1 MTLTSQEQH
10 WTLEGNRTPSL
21 KFWKNKKYFQLRI
34 VYLAKLPIKR
44 EGTFLLI
51 QDRSYSTDLKDIHD
65 MWFAYTEVS
74 SIFKGIRSAR

>member
-34 VYLAKLPIKR
+34 VYLARLPIKR

-51 QDRSYSTDLKDIHD
+51 QDLKHFSLIHP
-65 MWFAYTEVS
+65 FSGNY
-74 SIFKGIRSAR
+74 

>member
-51 QDRSYSTDLKDIHD
+51 QDRSNRFISSFLLHNSVS
-65 MWFAYTEVS
+65 FCEYTTVNHL
-74 SIFKGIRSAR
+74 IY